1 MPAAIL
7 NRGAVRDYRCSATTP
22 GLLFAPSSARLEPMT
37 KNTFLQLEKYRAK
50 VAELEKEVA
59 LRQKKLLA
67 LPGRFGF
74 RTVGDMIGALEAAAS
89 AAGGAFRKARV
100 KSRRKR
106 TKITAGVRA
115 NVKSLVGEGLTGAAV
130 AKKLGISVASVQN
143 IKKKLGLVRK
153 TS

>member
-1 MPAAIL
+1 
-7 NRGAVRDYRCSATTP
+7 
-22 GLLFAPSSARLEPMT
+22 MT

-50 VAELEKEVA
+50 VVELEKEVA